1 MTDTLSV
8 AADAASP
15 PAPAAMSRFR
25 PGLLVRDPG
34 GLHDESAFPSA
45 VTTAFAFLG
54 DSTLDFGN
62 LSEAA
67 AFLGE
72 PAPFRQKRYAGGGK
86 VKASDGFVLG
96 EQIVR
101 QLGAGSRS
109 SPARL
114 RSAELINLS
123 DQPLRQGLRGKD
135 PNAQV
140 FNFAYAG
147 ATSGRRGS
155 DLAGLRNFDIGLRRQ
170 ASTLASAA
178 RFLPRGS
185 DLDVIISAGSN
196 DIFDFLE
203 SNRDPITRVLVT
215 PGGSDNR
222 RLANKVAS
230 RIVGNIDAALDSIT
244 GLYDEAVVFGPAPL
258 SDIPII
264 RSLSNDF
271 KDKVPL
277 LGGSLRSEFRSF
289 VNQISAS
296 VNRRLDRKYNS
307 STRNGIFAVD
317 GIEAW
322 KSVRSPGFVDSI
334 HPDSRTNGRLAS
346 NAVTQIANAAGFDSF
361 GL

>member
-1 MTDTLSV
+1 VLH
-8 AADAASP
+8 
-15 PAPAAMSRFR
+15 PAGGDDEPAFR
-25 PGLLVRDPG
+25 T
-34 GLHDESAFPSA
+34 A
-45 VTTAFAFLG
+45 VTTSFAFLG

-86 VKASDGFVLG
+86 VKPSDGFVLG

-101 QLGAGSRS
+101 QLGAGSRR

-135 PNAQV
+135 PNAQG

-147 ATSGRRGS
+147 STSGRRGS
-155 DLAGLRNFDIGLRRQ
+155 GLAGLQKFEIGLRRQ
-170 ASTLASAA
+170 AATLASAS

-185 DLDVIISAGSN
+185 DLDVIVSAGSN
-196 DIFDFLE
+196 DIFDFIE
-203 SNRDPITRVLVT
+203 SNRDPITRVLIT
-215 PGGSDNR
+215 PGQSDNR
-222 RLANKVAS
+222 RLANKVANK
-230 RIVGNIDAALDSIT
+230 IVGNIDASLDAIT
-244 GLYDEAVVFGPAPL
+244 GVYDEAVVIGPAPL

-271 KDKVPL
+271 KDRIPL

-289 VNQISAS
+289 VDRISAS
-296 VNRRLDRKYNS
+296 VNQRLDRKYNS
-307 STRNGIFAVD
+307 NGRDGIFAVN
-317 GIEAW
+317 GIDAW
-322 KSVRSPGFVDSI
+322 KSVKSPSFVDSV

-346 NAVTQIANAAGFDSF
+346 AIVSQIVNAAGFDSF

>member
-1 MTDTLSV
+1 M
-8 AADAASP
+8 
-15 PAPAAMSRFR
+15 
-25 PGLLVRDPG
+25 
-34 GLHDESAFPSA
+34 
-45 VTTAFAFLG
+45 TTAFAFLG

-67 AFLGE
+67 SFLGE
-72 PAPFRQKRYAGGGK
+72 RSPFRQKRYAGGGN

-96 EQIVR
+96 EQVVR
-101 QLGAGSRS
+101 QLGAGSRR
-109 SPARL
+109 SPDRL

-123 DQPLRQGLRGKD
+123 DQPLRQGLRGTD
-135 PNAQV
+135 PNAEV

-155 DLAGLRNFDIGLRRQ
+155 GIAGLKKFEIGLRQQ
-170 ASTLASAA
+170 ASTLASAS

-185 DLDVIISAGSN
+185 DLDVIVSAGSN

-203 SNRDPITRVLVT
+203 SNRDSITRVLIT
-215 PGGSDNR
+215 PGQSDNQ
-222 RLANKVAS
+222 RLANNVAN
-230 RIVGNIDAALDSIT
+230 RIVSNIDASLDAIT
-244 GLYDEAVVFGPAPL
+244 GIYDEAAVIGPVPL

-277 LGGSLRSEFRSF
+277 LGGSLSSEFRSF

-296 VNRRLDRKYNS
+296 VNQRLDRQYNS
-307 STRNGIFAVD
+307 NDRDGVFAVNGID
-317 GIEAW
+317 AW
-322 KSVRSPGFVDSI
+322 KSVKSPSFVDSI
-334 HPDSRTNGRLAS
+334 HPDSGTNGRLAS
-346 NAVTQIANAAGFDSF
+346 NVVSQIANAAGFDSF